1 MSEPGDS
8 TLRFELLGTLRAW
21 RGEVS
26 VNLGPV
32 QQRVVLAVL
41 LLQQNRPIGR
51 QQLVQAVWG
60 EQEPRY
66 AANLLH
72 RHVSGLRRAL
82 GLGPGRPGQPTAP
95 ERFGPS
101 GKPGRSTPATPGRL
115 IWTDGG
121 YLLTVP
127 QGCLDLEVFG
137 TELIRA
143 REARAAGELS
153 AAVDILRSAV
163 GLWRGPPCT
172 GLTSPFLDAER
183 DRLIEWRSSVV
194 EECLELDLAVGR
206 RPDVITE
213 LRQLVAEHP
222 LREKLHGLLMLALY
236 RSGRRAEAL
245 SAFHEARQLLREELG
260 VDPAAPLQ
268 RLHQQILNADPELI
282 PSGQADVPPGNS
294 PVVSQAVPVPAQ
306 LPHSMAGFSNREAE
320 ISWLNDLVSA
330 HDPDAS
336 GTVPIVAIGGTA
348 GVGKTALALHWAHQI
363 RDRFPDGQLYVNM
376 RGFDPN
382 GPAMEPTEA
391 IGAFLDAF
399 AVPPGRFPVDVDAQ
413 AALYRTILTG
423 RRVLIVLDNVRDA
436 DQVRPLL
443 PGAPSCLVLVTSRNQ
458 LLSLIAIDG
467 AHPLVPDLLSPEQ
480 ARHLLVGRLGPHRI
494 AAEPAAV
501 DEIVSACAGLP
512 LALSIVSARVAANPR
527 LTLAE
532 LADELRETRGRLHAL
547 EGGDP
552 HTDLRAVFSWSSQAL
567 SAQAARLFRLL
578 GMHAGPD
585 IGISAAASLA
595 GQPRAQVRAL
605 LGELTRAHLLD
616 DRGRGRYGLHDL
628 LRVYAAELADKD
640 ESAQDRRQAI
650 QRVLDYYLRTAYRA
664 DELLRPNRDDAI
676 VLRPPVPLVT
686 PEDPG
691 DHQRAMAWFT
701 TEYQVLLSAL
711 RQAVSYGFD
720 VHAWQLAWALQA
732 FFDRRGHWHEAA
744 AAQRIAL
751 EAADRLGDS
760 YAQARSRG
768 CLAYAYIRLGG
779 YHDAHA
785 YLLEALKL
793 YKKLGDRLGQAHIH
807 RSLTWVLDRQGKYR
821 EALPHAQQAM
831 ELFQMAGHGAGQARA
846 LNAVG
851 WFHTCLGDPE
861 KGLYCC
867 QQALQM
873 QKELGDQFGQAD
885 TLDSIAS
892 AYRRIGDFHMAIDY
906 YHQALQLYRE
916 FGDRYDE
923 ADTLACLG
931 DTHLAYGD
939 RASAEAAWRSA
950 RTILDELGH
959 PQAGQVREKLESL
972 TATVELANLPGRGDS
987 LCSCPVHTT

>member
-8 TLRFELLGTLRAW
+8 TLRFELLGALRAW
-21 RGEVS
+21 RGEMG

-51 QQLVQAVWG
+51 QQLVEAVWG
-60 EQEPRY
+60 EEEPRY

-72 RHVSGLRRAL
+72 RHISGLRRAL
-82 GLGPGRPGQPTAP
+82 GLAPGRTGQLARSGRPV
-95 ERFGPS
+95 PS
-101 GKPGRSTPATPGRL
+101 GEPGWDSRVAPGRVV
-115 IWTDGG
+115 WTDGG

-127 QGCLDLEVFG
+127 SGCLDLEVFG
-137 TELIRA
+137 KELIRA
-143 REARAAGELS
+143 REARAEGELS
-153 AAVDILRSAV
+153 AAAEILRSALE
-163 GLWRGPPCT
+163 LWRGPPCA

-183 DRLIEWRSSVV
+183 DRLDEWRSSVV
-194 EECLELDLAVGR
+194 EERLELDLAIGR

-213 LRQLVAEHP
+213 LRHLVAEHP

-245 SAFHEARQLLREELG
+245 AAFQEARQVLREELG

-282 PSGQADVPPGNS
+282 QSGQADVPPS
-294 PVVSQAVPVPAQ
+294 DSAVVSHAIPVPAQ
-306 LPHSMAGFSNREAE
+306 LPHSVAGFSNREAE
-320 ISWLNDLVSA
+320 IDWLNRLLSS
-330 HDPDAS
+330 HDPEAS

-348 GVGKTALALHWAHQI
+348 GVGKTALVLHWAHQI
-363 RDRFPDGQLYVNM
+363 RGRFPDGQLYVNM

-382 GPAMEPTEA
+382 GPSMEPREA
-391 IGAFLDAF
+391 ISAFLDAF
-399 AVPPGRFPVDVDAQ
+399 AVPPGRFPVDLDAQ
-413 AALYRTILTG
+413 AALYRTILAG
-423 RRVLIVLDNVRDA
+423 RRVLIVLDNARDA

-443 PGAPSCLVLVTSRNQ
+443 PGTPSCLVLVTSRNQ
-458 LLSLIAIDG
+458 LLSLIATDG

-480 ARHLLVGRLGPHRI
+480 ARHLLVGRLGLHLI
-494 AAEPAAV
+494 SAEPAAV
-501 DEIVSACAGLP
+501 DEIINACAGLP

-547 EGGDP
+547 EGGDSR
-552 HTDLRAVFSWSSQAL
+552 TDLRAVFSWSYQAL
-567 SAQAARLFRLL
+567 SPQAARLFRLL

-585 IGISAAASLA
+585 IGILAAASLA
-595 GQPRAQVRAL
+595 GQPQEQVRVL

-616 DRGRGRYGLHDL
+616 DQGRGRYGFHDL
-628 LRVYAAELADKD
+628 LHAYAAELADKD

-676 VLRPPVPLVT
+676 VLTLPVPLVT
-686 PEDPG
+686 PHDPG

-711 RQAVSYGFD
+711 RQAVANGFD
-720 VHAWQLAWALQA
+720 VHAWQLAWALQS

-744 AAQRIAL
+744 TAQRIAL
-751 EAADRLGDS
+751 AAADRLGDP
-760 YAQARSRG
+760 YAQAKSRG
-768 CLAYAYIRLGG
+768 CFAYAYIRLGR
-779 YHDAHA
+779 YR
-785 YLLEALKL
+785 EALAHLVEALEL

-807 RSLTWVLDRQGKYR
+807 RSLTWVLDRQGNYQ
-821 EALPHAQQAM
+821 EALPHAEQAM
-831 ELFQMAGHGAGQARA
+831 ELFMATGHRAGQARA
-846 LNAVG
+846 LNAAG
-851 WFHTCLGDPE
+851 WFHVHLGDPE
-861 KGLYCC
+861 KGLRCC
-867 QQALQM
+867 QQSLQM
-873 QKELGDQFGQAD
+873 QKEMGDRFGQAD

-892 AYRRIGDFHMAIDY
+892 AYRDLGDFQRAIDF
-906 YHQALQLYRE
+906 YHQALHLYRE
-916 FGDRYDE
+916 FGDRYYE

-931 DTHLAYGD
+931 DTHFAYGD
-939 RASAEAAWRSA
+939 PASAEAAWRSA

-959 PQAGQVREKLESL
+959 PQAGQVKEKLEGLTGTASL
-972 TATVELANLPGRGDS
+972 VNLAGPGEPPLKSG
-987 LCSCPVHTT
+987 HQ